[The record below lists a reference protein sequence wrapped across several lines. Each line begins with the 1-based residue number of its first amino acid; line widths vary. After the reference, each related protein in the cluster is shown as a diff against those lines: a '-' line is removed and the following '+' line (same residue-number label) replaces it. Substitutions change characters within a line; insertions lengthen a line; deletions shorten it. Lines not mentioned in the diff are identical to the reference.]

1 MSVSKMQI
9 FARSNGQALVE
20 TVVMLPILVTLILA
34 IAYLKA
40 LTDTRVRAIEAARYV
55 AWEGTWSV
63 RQNDDNLAM
72 KDADELRKELFA
84 VGLGR
89 HLGTIEVVKRDIRT
103 YKTAVEA
110 ARPNPDDTQPTPFF
124 PQALANV
131 FGGVDPNQ
139 NQSDQNSFSGA
150 MDSLGSAA
158 NSIFDIGAD
167 VAIPVHDVFGALSNW
182 KDETDNSMY
191 TAKVT
196 YNFKG
201 AGIFTFLPAIPVR
214 GFSTVLSHPYNVK
227 RDNDENEYKAL
238 FGAPDALFADSS
250 AHVFPMW
257 IFPDPGALA
266 ELPGPGFSSGLNSA
280 AGAISQG
287 LDFVKQLISAP
298 GGFLSQIP
306 SLGSGGGL
314 GWHTPDGT
322 LKEFPELHDTSTD
335 NNSGGSGSSVD
346 NTNNGAGG
354 G

>member
-1 MSVSKMQI
+1 LLP
-9 FARSNGQALVE
+9 SNVNRGQALVE

-34 IAYLKA
+34 ISYLKA
-40 LTDTRVRAIEAARYV
+40 LTDTQARAIEAARYV

-63 RQNDDNLAM
+63 RENNDDLKV
-72 KDADELRKELFA
+72 KDADELRKELVA
-84 VGLGR
+84 IGLGDDFD
-89 HLGTIEVVKRDIRT
+89 TVEVVKRDIRT
-103 YKTAVEA
+103 YKAAVEA
-110 ARPNPDDTQPTPFF
+110 VRPNPDDTQPTAFF

-139 NQSDQNSFSGA
+139 NESDQSSFSGA
-150 MDSLGSAA
+150 MGNLGSVA
-158 NSIFDIGAD
+158 NTIFDIGAD
-167 VAIPVHDVFGALSNW
+167 VAIPVHDAFGTLSNW

-191 TAKVT
+191 TAT
-196 YNFKG
+196 LTINFKG
-201 AGIFTFLPAIPVR
+201 LGIFTYIPAVQVR

-227 RDNDENEYKAL
+227 RDNDKNEYKAM

-250 AHVFPMW
+250 AHVFKMW

-266 ELPGPGFSSGLNSA
+266 ELPGPGFSGLSSV
-280 AGAISQG
+280 AGAISGG

-298 GGFLSQIP
+298 GGILSQIP
-306 SLGSGGGL
+306 KLGGDTSGL

-335 NNSGGSGSSVD
+335 NNSGGSGSSIN
-346 NTNNGAGG
+346 NTNTGAGG